1 VILQLTFAFSCII
14 FSQSSKEKNMPKART
29 QIDFDSIENRPRR
42 VTPKVIR
49 AVCDRIIEKV
59 RPEKIVLFG
68 SHAKGVATKD
78 SDLDLLVIIDVANP
92 LASLKRRDRYG
103 EILRLLRHRGF
114 GLDVIVV
121 TNKELEKIINENEGE
136 WNLILEI
143 LDEGRTLHEQRAQIE

>member
-1 VILQLTFAFSCII
+1 M
-14 FSQSSKEKNMPKART
+14 SKAHA

-42 VTPKVIR
+42 ITPKVIR

-68 SHAKGVATKD
+68 SYAKGVATKD

-92 LASLKRRDRYG
+92 LAALKRRDRYG
-103 EILRLLRHRGF
+103 EILRLFRHRGF
-114 GLDVIVV
+114 GLDVIVM
-121 TNKELEKIINENEGE
+121 TNKELEKIIDENEGE